1 MDDFERLQQESTA
14 GSTVTSTSTSFDFLG
29 ILNRRKWWIIT
40 GLTIGT
46 FIGFLIFQNSEPAY
60 LSLGRMTVLR
70 RGGVDNQNRGGSSV
84 DYQPVRGT
92 DLELEA
98 VKLSSPEIIKQA
110 VLSKHLEELPS
121 MSEFNKDLIKVI
133 GKIYKSVA
141 VTKGDTKYEE
151 ADVLN
156 ITFRGP
162 NPKDTQTI
170 LDAII
175 EAYRASLAGSYST
188 TSADVKRLYLEMRER
203 AEREVKRIKDE
214 YRQLQA
220 EAPFLVGDNSMQLT
234 MMPFQTAMQKLQTA
248 DEKAAS
254 LKALRDM
261 AQSKL
266 ASGEP
271 RTSVLYFL
279 LTESSN
285 SNVNWPSLQNEER
298 AEERQQV
305 NTALLDA
312 QARLEELKGRG
323 LGESHPDVKSMKKKI
338 KLYEEKFAEANAF
351 ASSKE
356 EEGKADRA
364 AVGIILED
372 PIILDSLSYNVL
384 YNDGVSGGTFFVKHY
399 VNPKVIQEASDEMGF
414 ERNPQRADVL
424 SERLSALSMALQ
436 TAIQRRDEAMAL
448 VQKEGERAKTISTIT
463 TQLQFLEQEMQNKN
477 RQLDIAVEKLAQID
491 VMPQTGTQVDE
502 LTKPGPGLQVA
513 PSLPLN
519 LVLGGL
525 VGTLLGFGIGFLID
539 RGDRSFRSSD
549 EIRKTLGL
557 PVVGHIPVFFPR
569 LDEEADV
576 EQPAEAVSID
586 KMICSYADP
595 DSLAAEAY
603 RAVRTNLFFSTHG
616 ESHKVIQVT
625 SPSSSDGKSTLASN
639 LAVSLAQ
646 SGVKVLLVD
655 ADLRRPKVHLNFGI
669 EKSPGLSNL
678 IRGSI
683 ELPEA
688 IHRSAIENLDLMP
701 AGPRPRNPSELL
713 ALPRFKELLATLRDR
728 YDFVIIDSPPVLA
741 VTDPG
746 AIAVRADGVLL
757 ALQIRRKARPSAQ
770 RAVEI
775 LTQLG
780 ANVLGVVVN
789 GVGWRRAYQYRG
801 ENGNFGSG
809 SRFYKYTEDFRG
821 SYLLGDSYAY
831 STAGIEQQ
839 DEAGE
844 LVDANKNGDVER
856 K

>member
-1 MDDFERLQQESTA
+1 MA
-14 GSTVTSTSTSFDFLG
+14 
-29 ILNRRKWWIIT
+29 
-40 GLTIGT
+40 
-46 FIGFLIFQNSEPAY
+46 
-60 LSLGRMTVLR
+60 
-70 RGGVDNQNRGGSSV
+70 
-84 DYQPVRGT
+84 
-92 DLELEA
+92 
-98 VKLSSPEIIKQA
+98 
-110 VLSKHLEELPS
+110 
-121 MSEFNKDLIKVI
+121 EFNKDLIKVI
-133 GKIYKSVA
+133 QKIYKSVG
-141 VTKGDTKYEE
+141 VTKGDTKYED

-156 ITFRGP
+156 LTYRGP
-162 NPKDTQTI
+162 NPKDTQVI

-203 AEREVKRIKDE
+203 AEREVKKIKDE

-220 EAPFLVGDNSMQLT
+220 EAPFLVGDNNMQLT
-234 MMPFQTAMQKLQTA
+234 MMPFQTAMQKLQMA
-248 DEKAAS
+248 DEKAAT
-254 LKALRDM
+254 LKAVRDM

-279 LTESSN
+279 MQESSN
-285 SNVNWPSLQNEER
+285 IAWPTLQSEEK

-312 QARLEELKGRG
+312 QARYEELKGKG
-323 LGESHPDVKSMKKKI
+323 LGESHPDVKALKSKI
-338 KLYEEKFAEANAF
+338 KLYQDKFAETDAF
-351 ASSKE
+351 AADE
-356 EEGKADRA
+356 GEEGKADRA
-364 AVGIILED
+364 VVGIVLED
-372 PIILDSLSYNVL
+372 PIIYDSLTYDVL
-384 YNDGVSGGTFFVKHY
+384 YNDGVSGGTFFVNHY
-399 VNPKVIQEASDEMGF
+399 VNPKVIQDASNEMGF
-414 ERNPQRADVL
+414 QANSQRVDIL
-424 SERLSALSMALQ
+424 SERLSSLSMALQ
-436 TAIQRRDEAMAL
+436 TAIQRRDEATAL
-448 VQKEGERAKTISTIT
+448 VQKEAERAKTITTIT
-463 TQLQFLEQEMQNKN
+463 TQLQFLAQELQNKN
-477 RQLDIAVEKLAQID
+477 RQLDVAVEKLAQID
-491 VMPQTGTQVDE
+491 VMPQTGTQVEE

-525 VGTLLGFGIGFLID
+525 VGTLLGFGIGYLID

-549 EIRKTLGL
+549 EIRKALGL

-569 LDEEADV
+569 TEEEEEV
-576 EQPAEAVSID
+576 EQPAEAVNID

-669 EKSPGLSNL
+669 EKGPGLSNL

-757 ALQIRRKARPSAQ
+757 ALQIRRKVRPSAQ

-801 ENGNFGSG
+801 ESGNFGSG
-809 SRFYKYTEDFRG
+809 SRFYKYNEDFRG

-839 DEAGE
+839 EEAGE
-844 LVDANKNGDVER
+844 LVDAHKNGDDER